1 MQTGPAPRQ
10 ACRVNLGLQPD
21 SSWDQCRQALRG
33 NASAKAIA
41 VVTRN
46 DAWYPTSQ
54 SELEKAIQQAT
65 IRSGNWPAIIGVTY
79 DV

>member
-21 SSWDQCRQALRG
+21 SSWSQCQSALRG
-33 NASAKAIA
+33 SSAKAIA
-41 VVTRN
+41 VVTRT
-46 DAWYPTSQ
+46 DAWYPSSQ
-54 SELEKAIQQAT
+54 SELELAIRQAT
-65 IRSGNWPAIIGVTY
+65 VRSGNWPAIIGVTY

>member
-21 SSWDQCRQALRG
+21 SDWSQCESALRG
-33 NASAKAIA
+33 SSAKAIA
-41 VVTRN
+41 VVTRS

-65 IRSGNWPAIIGVTY
+65 VRSGNWPAVIGVTY
-79 DV
+79 SV